1 LGFASIINGMKY
13 WRVLLLC
20 LAVLLPWRSTL
31 AVTMVMAP
39 MTQHSMP
46 AQLESA
52 PCPHHASSGDAI
64 NSHEAM
70 SDHASC
76 DVCHVQALGA
86 DLRTTSPAHA
96 HPIGP
101 APLSERFASAWVTP
115 HHKPPISV

>member
-1 LGFASIINGMKY
+1 MKY

-39 MTQHSMP
+39 MTQYNMP
-46 AQLESA
+46 AQVDSA
-52 PCPHHASSGDAI
+52 PCPHHQASSGDVTQ
-64 NSHEAM
+64 SHDNT

-76 DVCHVQALGA
+76 DVCHVPALSA
-86 DLRTTSPAHA
+86 ALRTTTPPHT
-96 HPIGP
+96 HPTDP
-101 APLSERFASAWVTP
+101 PPLSERFASVVVAQ